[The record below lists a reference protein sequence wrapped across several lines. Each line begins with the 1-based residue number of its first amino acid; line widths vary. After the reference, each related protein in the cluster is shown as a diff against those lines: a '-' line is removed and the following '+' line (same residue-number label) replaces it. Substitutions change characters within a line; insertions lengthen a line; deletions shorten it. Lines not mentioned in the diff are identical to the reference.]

1 MGPRLEL
8 KYGLVAEADRLSTS
22 ADAMLVTEPAT
33 GSKVRSKGNLYLVV
47 SSARIGGRAK
57 EAAALVADTIRRE
70 YYYDKS
76 AGVPICLEKAVRS
89 ANRKLRGS
97 REGGSLPPG
106 ALGIAIAVVRNNELY
121 VATIGSAEAYLVRAA
136 RLLVPDHTQQPGLP
150 ADDALRVEVW
160 RGEIAVGD
168 SLLLVSRNLTEV
180 VGTEELKNAVV
191 TLHPQSAVEHLHH
204 LFVAAG
210 GDGPDAVLAVEATE
224 ILSARGDR
232 RLAPTAAGGDAYGEM
247 PGGPIPG
254 GDQVAGAAAA
264 VTGAFSGAADSV
276 TGAFGHAVDR
286 VLDLMPRRT
295 RSARGMA
302 SQVSRR
308 ESQRRA
314 AFALLGLLGVVL
326 VLGLAIWLLP
336 RGREVRIADVSSGE
350 QSFLSAQDA
359 ADKGSRLLSG
369 DPAQATTLLHQAWKD
384 LAAAAASGIP
394 ADRTAPLEATIRAG
408 LDEVYLNGNPKTTT
422 LYEFDDP
429 QEVVAMTVGP
439 DGAPYFIAPASDG
452 TGKSVWRLDTKRDRA
467 WEIIKTGD
475 GPRNGEG
482 IATPRLLTSQAD
494 DLLIVDARGD
504 LWRWRQYDD
513 KGGGGLARRRIPG
526 EQVWGN
532 DVRDIG
538 TLMISLRTGSYNLY
552 VLDPSLDQI
561 LKYAPTLEG
570 NQFLTP
576 TEYLST
582 PDESVADY
590 LRLYVDSNVYTL
602 TPNDVVK
609 HTSGRPQD
617 LHLETPPDDGD
628 IRPGHQY
635 RLIDGTGQS
644 GGRLYVYDEKWN
656 RILVFL
662 KSDGSYVDQW
672 STKGVLPSMA
682 DMRGMYVS
690 QPPTQKGQSKPPPA
704 RVVWAT
710 PQGIYRSQLTQAL
723 DTVPSATPGSD
734 ASPAP
739 EATPKPTPKKPKATK
754 KPG

>member
-47 SSARIGGRAK
+47 SSARIGGRARD
-57 EAAALVADTIRRE
+57 AAAMVADTVRRE
-70 YYYDKS
+70 YYYDES

-97 REGGSLPPG
+97 REGGGLPPG
-106 ALGIAIAVVRNNELY
+106 SLGIAIAVIRNNELY

-224 ILSARGDR
+224 LVSARGDR
-232 RLAPTAAGGDAYGEM
+232 RLAPAVSSADAYGEM

-286 VLDLMPRRT
+286 VLDLMPRRN
-295 RSARGMA
+295 RSARGVA

-336 RGREVRIADVSSGE
+336 RGREVAVQNVSSGE
-350 QSFLSAQDA
+350 QSYLAAQQASDQ
-359 ADKGSRLLSG
+359 GNRLLAGRS
-369 DPAQATTLLHQAWKD
+369 DPGHSLLHQAWTD
-384 LAAAAASGIP
+384 LQHATTSGIP
-394 ADRTAPLEATIRAG
+394 HSRTAALESTIRTG
-408 LDEVYLNGNPKTTT
+408 LDSLYLNAAPKTAT
-422 LYEFDDP
+422 LHAFDDP
-429 QEVVAMTVGP
+429 QDIKAMTVGP
-439 DGAPYFIAPASDG
+439 RDDVYYIGPASDG
-452 TGKSVWRLDTKRDRA
+452 SGSSVWRLNDKNTRA
-467 WEIIKTGD
+467 YEIIKTGD
-475 GPRNGEG
+475 GRNGG
-482 IATPRLLTSQAD
+482 IATPRLLTAQAD
-494 DLLIVDARGD
+494 DLLIVDSRGD

-513 KGGGGLARRRIPG
+513 KGTGQLSQKRIPG
-526 EQVWGN
+526 AQVWGG
-532 DVRDIG
+532 DVLDVG
-538 TLMISLRTGSYNLY
+538 TLMVSVSRGTYNLY
-552 VLDPSLDQI
+552 VLDPSLNQI
-561 LKYAPTLEG
+561 LKYAPTQDG
-570 NQFLTP
+570 NQFQAPENYLT
-576 TEYLST
+576 TA
-582 PDESVADY
+582 DEDVSGFQ
-590 LRLYVDSNVYTL
+590 RLYIDSNLYAL
-602 TPNDVVK
+602 TDSNAVK
-609 HTSGRPQD
+609 HNSGRPQSFN
-617 LHLETPPDDGD
+617 LATPPDDGD
-628 IRPGHQY
+628 LRPGHQY
-635 RLIDGTGQS
+635 QLIDGTGLPLS
-644 GGRLYVYDEKWN
+644 GRLYVYDAKWD

-662 KSDGSYVDQW
+662 KADGSYVEQW
-672 STKGVLPSMA
+672 STKGAGLPSMA
-682 DMRGMYVS
+682 DMRGMYV
-690 QPPTQKGQSKPPPA
+690 TQAATPRGAAQAPPA
-704 RVVWAT
+704 RVTWAT
-710 PQGIYRSQLTQAL
+710 PNGIFRSQLSAV
-723 DTVPSATPGSD
+723 TVD
-734 ASPAP
+734 APAGSPAP
-739 EATPKPTPKKPKATK
+739 AASDAPAATPTPKPTK

>member
-47 SSARIGGRAK
+47 SSARVGGRARD
-57 EAAALVADTIRRE
+57 AAALVADTIRRE
-70 YYYDKS
+70 YYYDES

-97 REGGSLPPG
+97 REGGGLPPG
-106 ALGIAIAVVRNNELY
+106 ALGIAIAVIRNNELY

-224 ILSARGDR
+224 LVSARGDR
-232 RLAPTAAGGDAYGEM
+232 RLAPAGVSGDAFGEM

-264 VTGAFSGAADSV
+264 VSGAFSGAADSV
-276 TGAFGHAVDR
+276 TGAFGSAVDS

-295 RSARGMA
+295 RSARGVA

-314 AFALLGLLGVVL
+314 AFALLGLLGVVF
-326 VLGLAIWLLP
+326 VLGLAVWLLP
-336 RGREVRIADVSSGE
+336 RGRDTPISNISTGE
-350 QSFLSAQDA
+350 QAFLAAQDE
-359 ADKGSRLLSG
+359 ADQGSRQLGG
-369 DPAQATTLLHQAWKD
+369 DTVQATALLQQAWKD
-384 LAAAAASGIP
+384 LERASTLGIP
-394 ADRTAPLEATIRAG
+394 EERTAPLEATIRSG
-408 LDEVYLNGNPKTTT
+408 LDTLYANGNPRTSV
-422 LYEFDDP
+422 LHEFADP
-429 QEVVAMTVGP
+429 QDVASMTVGP
-439 DGAPYFIAPASDG
+439 DRAPYYIGPASDG
-452 TGKSVWRLDTKRDRA
+452 TGKSVWRFDAKRDRV
-467 WEIIKTGD
+467 WEMIRTGD
-475 GPRNGEG
+475 GSGQG
-482 IATPRLLTSQAD
+482 IGTPRLLAAQAA

-504 LWRWRQYDD
+504 LWRWRPSND
-513 KGGGGLARRRIPG
+513 KSGGSLVRRRTPG
-526 EQVWGN
+526 DQVWGD
-532 DVRDIG
+532 DVRDVG
-538 TLMISLRTGSYNLY
+538 TLMVSLSRGTYNMY

-561 LKYAPTLEG
+561 LRYTPTLDG
-570 NQFLTP
+570 GQFQAP
-576 TEYLST
+576 DDYLST
-582 PDESVADY
+582 AEASVADF
-590 LRLYVDSNVYTL
+590 LRLYVDRDVYAL
-602 TPNDVVK
+602 TPSKVVK

-617 LHLETPPDDGD
+617 FDLETPPDDGD
-628 IRPGHQY
+628 MRPGHTY
-635 RLIDGTGQS
+635 RLIDGTSAGK
-644 GGRLYVYDEKWN
+644 LYVYDEKWD

-662 KSDGSYVDQW
+662 KSDGSYLSQW
-672 STKGVLPSMA
+672 STRGALPSMA

-690 QPPTQKGQSKPPPA
+690 QPSTPRGQSEAPPA
-704 RVVWAT
+704 RVTWAT
-710 PQGIYRSQLTQAL
+710 PEGLFSTRLSP
-723 DTVPSATPGSD
+723 VSAQ
-734 ASPAP
+734 PAP
-739 EATPKPTPKKPKATK
+739 NASAAPGATAEPEPTRTPKPTKKPR
-754 KPG
+754 

>member
-47 SSARIGGRAK
+47 SSARIGGRARD
-57 EAAALVADTIRRE
+57 AAALVADTVRRE
-70 YYYDKS
+70 YYYDES

-97 REGGSLPPG
+97 REGGGLPPG
-106 ALGIAIAVVRNNELY
+106 SLGIAIAVIRNNELY

-224 ILSARGDR
+224 LVSARGDR
-232 RLAPTAAGGDAYGEM
+232 RLAPVSGGTDAFGEM

-286 VLDLMPRRT
+286 ILDLMPRRT
-295 RSARGMA
+295 RSARGVA

-336 RGREVRIADVSSGE
+336 RGREAAVSSTSSGE
-350 QSFLSAQDA
+350 QSFLTAQTT
-359 ADKGSRLLSG
+359 ADKGGRLLIG
-369 DPAQATTLLHQAWKD
+369 DPVQATGLLRQAWTD
-384 LAAAAASGIP
+384 LQHATTSGIP
-394 ADRTAPLEATIRAG
+394 RSRTAPLEATIRAG
-408 LDEVYLNGNPKTTT
+408 LDSLYLNAAPRTST
-422 LYEFDDP
+422 LYSFSDP
-429 QEVVAMTVGP
+429 QDIKAMTVGP
-439 DGAPYFIAPASDG
+439 RGDVYYIGPASDG
-452 TGKSVWRLDTKRDRA
+452 TGSSVWRLNDKGTKVY
-467 WEIIKTGD
+467 EIIKTGD
-475 GPRNGEG
+475 GRGEG
-482 IATPRLLTSQAD
+482 IATPRLLRAQGTGQSD
-494 DLLIVDARGD
+494 DLLVVDARGD

-513 KGGGGLARRRIPG
+513 KTNGNLATKRIPG
-526 EQVWGN
+526 QQVWGS
-532 DVRDIG
+532 DVLDISTLTVSALRG
-538 TLMISLRTGSYNLY
+538 TYNLY

-561 LKYAPTLEG
+561 LKYSPTLDG
-570 NQFLTP
+570 NQFSSAVDN
-576 TEYLST
+576 YLST
-582 PDESVADY
+582 ADESVADY
-590 LRLYVDSNVYTL
+590 LRLYVDSYVYTL
-602 TPNDVVK
+602 TASNVVK
-609 HTSGRPQD
+609 HSSGRPQSYS
-617 LHLETPPDDGD
+617 LATPPDDGD
-628 IRPGHQY
+628 LRPGHTY
-635 RLIDGTGQS
+635 RLIDGTGLPAS
-644 GGRLYVYDEKWN
+644 GRLYVYDEKWD

-662 KSDGSYVDQW
+662 KSDGSYVEQW
-672 STKGVLPSMA
+672 STKGAGLPSMA
-682 DMRGMYVS
+682 DIRGMFVT
-690 QPPTQKGQSKPPPA
+690 QPATQRGQSQAPGA
-704 RVVWAT
+704 RVTWAT
-710 PQGIYRSQLTQAL
+710 PDGIFKSTLAAA
-723 DTVPSATPGSD
+723 TVAAPA

-739 EATPKPTPKKPKATK
+739 GASDAPALTRTPKPTKQ
-754 KPG
+754 PG

>member
-47 SSARIGGRAK
+47 SSARVGGRARD
-57 EAAALVADTIRRE
+57 AAALVADTIRRE
-70 YYYDKS
+70 YYYDES

-97 REGGSLPPG
+97 REGGGLPPG
-106 ALGIAIAVVRNNELY
+106 ALGIAIAVIRNNELY

-224 ILSARGDR
+224 IVSSRGDR
-232 RLAPTAAGGDAYGEM
+232 RLAPTAAGGDAFGEM

-276 TGAFGHAVDR
+276 TGAFGNAIDR
-286 VLDLMPRRT
+286 LLDLMPRRD
-295 RSARGMA
+295 RSARGVA

-326 VLGLAIWLLP
+326 VLGLAIWLFP
-336 RGREVRIADVSSGE
+336 RGRETPITAVSSGE
-350 QSFLSAQDA
+350 QSYLAAQDA
-359 ADKGSRLLSG
+359 ADQGSRLLSG
-369 DPAQATTLLHQAWKD
+369 DPAQATTLLHQAWVQ
-384 LAAAAASGIP
+384 LSAATTSGIP
-394 ADRTAPLEATIRAG
+394 KSRTAPLEATIRAG
-408 LDEVYLNGNPKTTT
+408 LDELYLNRNPKTSV
-422 LYEFDDP
+422 LYDFGDTQD
-429 QEVVAMTVGP
+429 VKAMTVGP
-439 DGAPYFIAPASDG
+439 DGSPYYIGPASDG
-452 TGKSVWRLDTKRDRA
+452 TGFSVWRLDTKRDKVQ
-467 WEIIKTGD
+467 EIIKTGD
-475 GPRNGEG
+475 GPPNTEG
-482 IATPRLLTSQAD
+482 IGTPRLLATQAD

-504 LWRWRQYDD
+504 LWRWQQYDA
-513 KGGGGLARRRIPG
+513 KHGSLRRRTIPG
-526 EQVWGN
+526 DEVWGS

-538 TLMISLRTGSYNLY
+538 TLLVSNYTGAYNLY
-552 VLDPSLDQI
+552 VLDPSLDKI
-561 LKYAPTLEG
+561 LRYQPTLDG
-570 NQFLTP
+570 NQFLKP
-576 TEYLST
+576 DDYLST
-582 PDESVADY
+582 PDESVQDY
-590 LRLYVDSNVYTL
+590 LRLYVDKNVYTL
-602 TPNDVVK
+602 TPQNVVQ
-609 HTSGRPQD
+609 HITGRPQD
-617 LHLETPPDDGD
+617 LKLETPPDDGD
-628 IRPGHQY
+628 IRPGHTY
-635 RLIDGTGQS
+635 RLIDGTQA
-644 GGRLYVYDEKWN
+644 GGKLYIYDEEWQ

-662 KSDGSYVDQW
+662 KSDGSFVEQW
-672 STKGVLPSMA
+672 STKGKLPSMA

-690 QPPTQKGQSKPPPA
+690 QPPTRKGQTPAA

-710 PQGIYRSQLTQAL
+710 PQGIYSSQLTPVAV
-723 DTVPSATPGSD
+723 DAPA

-739 EATPKPTPKKPKATK
+739 GATPTPQPTKKPKATK